1 MPQRSSSSL
10 SLMVLL
16 LLCTVTRRASGF
28 HHGSV
33 VPTHTRRAMAS
44 FTSSW
49 ALPLSSPSSSS
60 SSRSSS
66 HLHPLSLHHRFL
78 FLPATSTALFATS
91 SASSGAGKKK
101 KAPSSKAKGKAPPVK
116 KIIDEDEDEE
126 EDDEDE
132 MTEAELLKVMQS
144 EEAMDAVWQ
153 RMMSQM
159 EGTGA
164 LEGEDEEEDDD
175 DDDSDDDEEE
185 DAEEELSD
193 EEDSDNDDEND
204 ESDAENTEAMD
215 RKRGL
220 SSSPSSFSENDE
232 EEEDDNLGTIQ
243 IRNSQRS
250 IALDMDLLHNHM
262 RGIMEIIGKPDHDVS
277 LWLTNDRSIREYN
290 DRYRG
295 KRSATDILSFPFH
308 EYKTPG
314 MPTPESM
321 ALNGQIKD
329 LGDMMVSTAY
339 VQRQCERDQADWV
352 AEGENQ
358 WSEERGASGAM
369 ARVYDV
375 QGRLPF
381 LVIHGAL
388 HLLGYDHETETEY
401 EEMVR
406 EEERVIKA
414 FVERF
419 PEAAPPA
426 PVAVLKKEKE
436 GKKTSVGVEGEGG
449 GKTKSKVSGAGA
461 TTTTAV
467 KKSATAA
474 SAKPE
479 AKAAP
484 GQKKTTTTTT
494 TTPGKDK
501 GKKA

>member
-1 MPQRSSSSL
+1 M
-10 SLMVLL
+10 
-16 LLCTVTRRASGF
+16 
-28 HHGSV
+28 
-33 VPTHTRRAMAS
+33 
-44 FTSSW
+44 
-49 ALPLSSPSSSS
+49 
-60 SSRSSS
+60 
-66 HLHPLSLHHRFL
+66 
-78 FLPATSTALFATS
+78 PATNTALFATS
-91 SASSGAGKKK
+91 AASSGAGKKE
-101 KAPSSKAKGKAPPVK
+101 KAASSKAKAPVK
-116 KIIDEDEDEE
+116 KVIEEEDEEE

-144 EEAMDAVWQ
+144 GEAMDAVWQ

-164 LEGEDEEEDDD
+164 LEGEDDGEEEEEDDD
-175 DDDSDDDEEE
+175 DDSDEEEEEGE
-185 DAEEELSD
+185 DAEEDFSD
-193 EEDSDNDDEND
+193 DKDEDSDNGSDT
-204 ESDAENTEAMD
+204 ESTDAMD

-220 SSSPSSFSENDE
+220 SSSPSSFSENNE
-232 EEEDDNLGTIQ
+232 EDDDDNLGTIQ

-308 EYKTPG
+308 EYKAPG
-314 MPTPESM
+314 VPTPESM

-339 VQRQCERDQADWV
+339 VQRQCERDQADWA

-388 HLLGYDHETETEY
+388 HLLGYDHETEKEY

-426 PVAVLKKEKE
+426 PVAVPKKEEKE
-436 GKKTSVGVEGEGG
+436 RKTAAVVEGGER
-449 GKTKSKVSGAGA
+449 GAGA

-474 SAKPE
+474 ATSKSK
-479 AKAAP
+479 AKAKTAP
-484 GQKKTTTTTT
+484 SKKKTATTTR
-494 TTPGKDK
+494 GKDK